1 MEQKR
6 NFEDKLMQ
14 NDRKLSPPTDLA
26 AQAIDPTKPIVDFR
40 PINKAG
46 P

>member
-14 NDRKLSPPTDLA
+14 NDRKLSPTTNLKSVEL
-26 AQAIDPTKPIVDFR
+26 QK
-40 PINKAG
+40 
-46 P
+46 

>member
-1 MEQKR
+1 MSKKIMEQKR

-26 AQAIDPTKPIVDFR
+26 S
-40 PINKAG
+40 
-46 P
+46 

>member
-1 MEQKR
+1 
-6 NFEDKLMQ
+6 MQ

-26 AQAIDPTKPIVDFR
+26 TQLVDPTKPIIDFR

>member
-14 NDRKLSPPTDLA
+14 NDRKLSPQTDLVNLPA
-26 AQAIDPTKPIVDFR
+26 DPTKPFIDFK